1 MSEKA
6 VGNDWRKSS
15 INTLRHAAGCEKYI
29 GLKKYD
35 NPIVK
40 KKK

>member
-15 INTLRHAAGCEKYI
+15 KKTIRHAAGSNKYTSLEKY
-29 GLKKYD
+29 KK
-35 NPIVK
+35 NK
-40 KKK
+40 